1 MPVGGLHSRRWKK
14 LKEGQG
20 VVYYTRDALDKERRH
35 HVETM
40 TCRGPGRRRDEAEE
54 YAREMRV
61 LENSVSSSSYDMYP
75 PPSDEAEECAWEMR
89 VPENSECF
97 GIEHACQVEMVLEGP
112 DGSELET
119 CSRILLVQRLPL
131 GSRPH

>member
-1 MPVGGLHSRRWKK
+1 LPVGGLHSRHWGK
-14 LKEGQG
+14 LKDGEV
-20 VVYYTRDALDKERRH
+20 VVYYTRDAFDKERRH

-40 TCRGPGRRRDEAEE
+40 TCRGRGR
-54 YAREMRV
+54 
-61 LENSVSSSSYDMYP
+61 
-75 PPSDEAEECAWEMR
+75 DEAEECAWEMK

-131 GSRPH
+131 GSRPNTHV

>member
-1 MPVGGLHSRRWKK
+1 M
-14 LKEGQG
+14 

-35 HVETM
+35 RVSTM
-40 TCRGPGRRRDEAEE
+40 TCRGRGRRR
-54 YAREMRV
+54 
-61 LENSVSSSSYDMYP
+61 
-75 PPSDEAEECAWEMR
+75 DEAEECAWEMR
-89 VPENSECF
+89 VPMNSECF

-131 GSRPH
+131 GSRPD

>member
-1 MPVGGLHSRRWKK
+1 M
-14 LKEGQG
+14 KEGQV

-40 TCRGPGRRRDEAEE
+40 TCRGRGRRR
-54 YAREMRV
+54 
-61 LENSVSSSSYDMYP
+61 
-75 PPSDEAEECAWEMR
+75 DEAEECAWEMR
-89 VPENSECF
+89 VPMNSECF